1 MKKGFTLVEM
11 LIVLVLLAALLA
23 FSIDSMKKTPNVTY
37 KNSMKSDIINA
48 SLNEQNIYDDFYEY
62 ESVDLFSENTT
73 GSLGG
78 KYSLSPFNS
87 MEIEVIN
94 CLSAGGTGFFITVV
108 NEKIKNFSMTLN
120 SCNQSKIQEVTL

>member
-11 LIVLVLLAALLA
+11 LIVMVLLAALLA

-48 SLNEQNIYDDFYEY
+48 SLNEQNIYDNFYEY
-62 ESVDLFSENTT
+62 ESVDLFSVSGT

-87 MEIEVIN
+87 MEIETIN
-94 CLSAGGTGFFITVV
+94 CSSGTGFFITVV